1 MRFDQTFRPF
11 EWAIQEDDHPFV
23 LSYTKF
29 VKDTVENQAATSQS
43 PLKIGMD
50 YDGNPGVWQ
59 GRVKKV
65 PFVEQTAI

>member
-1 MRFDQTFRPF
+1 MRFDQTFQTFRPF
-11 EWAIQEDDHPFV
+11 EWAVQEDDNPFI

-29 VKDTVENQAATSQS
+29 VKDTVKSQAATSQS

-50 YDGNPGVWQ
+50 DDGNPGVWQ

-65 PFVEQTAI
+65 